1 MSVYFVTSNYSFSGA
16 KVRLFLKNASI
27 FDFLAFW
34 RRNHPS
40 SSYSSYLYTFKTN
53 PMETTEKKLFL
64 LDAYALI
71 YRAFFAMSKNPRLN
85 SKGVNTSAVMG
96 FLNSLY
102 EILQKEK
109 PSHIGVAFDVAGTA
123 QRQAEYSE
131 YKANREKMPDDLRDA
146 IPYII
151 RLIEGFNIPVYG
163 VEGYEADD
171 VIGTLAKKAEQQ
183 GFLTYMMTPDK
194 DFGQLVTDK
203 ILLYKPAKFGE
214 PAQVWGPKEVCE
226 RYGIQEPKQLIDIL
240 GLWGD
245 AADNIPGIP
254 GIGEKTAAQLVGKYG
269 SVENLIAHADELKGK
284 QKENVVNFAEQGL
297 MSKSLATINLEV
309 PVEFN
314 EEELKAKE
322 PDVPMLMALFE
333 ELEFR
338 TFAKRFLEDYKTK
351 QSTLD
356 GPSTLRQAQG
366 SGTLAS
372 PSLRG
377 TKQSREVTEGSQQN
391 DLFSTE
397 ATSPSGQFDLFNQGD
412 NSGLLEF
419 SDKDSAKTVAHN
431 YQLVESDADIQAL
444 VGLLSKQKQF
454 VFDTETTNIDVYSAE
469 LVGLSFAIKAHEA
482 WYLSMPADQEECQK
496 KLELLR
502 PLFEDE
508 SILKIGQNLKYD
520 ISMLAQ
526 YGISVKGK
534 LFDTMLA
541 HYLLEPEQRHNMD
554 YLAEV
559 YLNYITIPIEDL
571 IGKGRQQKTMRE
583 VPVNLVKEYAAED
596 ADITLQLYEKLL
608 PLLKENG
615 VEKLFY
621 EIEMPLVP
629 VLSRME
635 ANGVRIDTENLLQIS
650 EAFGVEIHKIEEE
663 IYNAAGMPFNIAS
676 PKQLGEVLFEKLR
689 IDEKAKKT
697 KTGQYATGEDVLQ
710 KLSHKHP
717 IIQLILDYRSF
728 TKLKSTYLDALP
740 ALVNPKDGL
749 IHTSYNQAVTAT
761 GRLSSNNPNLQ
772 NIPVRTEKGREIR
785 RAFVPRSP
793 QYTLL
798 AADYSQIELRII
810 AHLSQDPAMMADFNL
825 GHDIHAATAAKV
837 FHVPMDQVTKEQRSR
852 AKAVNFGII
861 YGMSAFGLAERM
873 ELSRSEAADIIKK
886 YFEEYAGIKE
896 YMNRSIALARERGYA
911 ETILGRRR
919 YLRDIN
925 GANSVVRGFAERNAI
940 NAPIQGSSA
949 DMIKI
954 AMIGIHEELERL
966 KMQSKMILQVHDELV
981 FDAHLDELDA
991 LKAIVQDKMVNAL
1004 PLSVPVV
1011 VEMNTGANWLEAH

>member
-1 MSVYFVTSNYSFSGA
+1 M
-16 KVRLFLKNASI
+16 
-27 FDFLAFW
+27 
-34 RRNHPS
+34 
-40 SSYSSYLYTFKTN
+40 
-53 PMETTEKKLFL
+53 EKKLFL

-71 YRAFFAMSKNPRLN
+71 YRAFFALNKNPRLN

-102 EILQKEK
+102 EILKNEK
-109 PSHIGVAFDVAGTA
+109 PTHIGVAFDVAGTA
-123 QRQAEYSE
+123 QRQAEFAD
-131 YKANREKMPDDLRDA
+131 YKANREKMPDDLRES

-151 RLIEGFNIPVYG
+151 RLVEAFNIPIYG

-171 VIGTLAKKAEQQ
+171 VIGTLSKKAEQQ
-183 GFLTYMMTPDK
+183 GFITYMMTPDK

-203 ILLYKPAKFGE
+203 VLLYKPAKFGE
-214 PAQVWGPKEVCE
+214 PAQIWGPKEVCQ

-254 GIGEKTAAQLVGKYG
+254 GIGEKTAAQLVGQYG

-284 QKENVVNFAEQGL
+284 QKENVINFAEQGL
-297 MSKSLATINLEV
+297 MSKMLATINLEV

-314 EEELKAKE
+314 EEELRAKE
-322 PDVPMLMALFE
+322 PDVPALMALFE
-333 ELEFR
+333 ELEFK
-338 TFAKRFLEDYKTK
+338 TFAKRFLEDYKRK
-351 QSTLD
+351 QSFGV
-356 GPSTLRQAQG
+356 GPSTD
-366 SGTLAS
+366 SGTSISDSRFA
-372 PSLRG
+372 SLRG
-377 TKQSREVTEGSQQN
+377 TKQSREAARSQTP

-397 ATSPSGQFDLFNQGD
+397 TPSITGQFDLFGQSEN
-412 NSGLLEF
+412 GLLEF
-419 SDKDSAKTVAHN
+419 SDKDSAKTVKHD
-431 YQLVESDADIQAL
+431 YKLVETEVEIKAL
-444 VGLLSKQKQF
+444 VELLSAHVIPTDEGGSVSMRKQF

-469 LVGLSFAIKAHEA
+469 LVGISFAIKAHEA
-482 WYLSMPADQEECQK
+482 WYLPMPAKREECQK

-526 YGISVKGK
+526 YGITVKGK
-534 LFDTMLA
+534 MFDTMLA

-559 YLNYITIPIEDL
+559 VLNYVTIPIEDL

-635 ANGVRIDTENLLQIS
+635 ANGVKIDTENLHQIS
-650 EAFGVEIHKIEEE
+650 EEFGREIHKIEEE
-663 IYNAAGMPFNIAS
+663 IYELANTPFNIAS
-676 PKQLGEVLFEKLR
+676 PKQLGEILFEKLK

-697 KTGQYATGEDVLQ
+697 KTGQYATGEEVLQ

-717 IIQLILDYRSF
+717 IIQKILDYRSF

-772 NIPVRTEKGREIR
+772 NIPVRTAQGREIR
-785 RAFVPRSP
+785 RAFVPRSEA
-793 QYTLL
+793 YTLL

-810 AHLSQDPAMMADFNL
+810 AHLSQDPAMISDFNL

-837 FHVPMDQVTKEQRSR
+837 FHVPMEQVTKEQRSR

-896 YMNRSIALARERGYA
+896 YMNRSIALAKERGYA

-925 GANSVVRGFAERNAI
+925 GSNSVVRGFAERNAI

-954 AMIGIHEELERL
+954 AMIGIHEELQKL

-981 FDAHLDELDA
+981 FDAHLDELEE
-991 LKAIVQDKMVNAL
+991 LKSIVESKMVNAL

-1011 VEMNTGANWLEAH
+1011 VEMNTGSNWLEAH

>member
-1 MSVYFVTSNYSFSGA
+1 
-16 KVRLFLKNASI
+16 
-27 FDFLAFW
+27 
-34 RRNHPS
+34 
-40 SSYSSYLYTFKTN
+40 
-53 PMETTEKKLFL
+53 METTEKKLFL

-71 YRAFFAMSKNPRLN
+71 YRAFFAMNKNPRMT
-85 SKGVNTSAVMG
+85 SKGLNTSAVMG

-102 EILQKEK
+102 EILKNEK
-109 PSHIGVAFDVAGTA
+109 PTHIGVAFDVAGTA

-131 YKANREKMPDDLRDA
+131 YKANREKMPDDLRES

-151 RLIEGFNIPVYG
+151 RLIEAFNIPIYG

-171 VIGTLAKKAEQQ
+171 VIGTLSKKAEQQ
-183 GFLTYMMTPDK
+183 GFTTYMMTPDK

-203 ILLYKPAKFGE
+203 VLLYKPAKFGE

-254 GIGEKTAAQLVGKYG
+254 GIGEKTAAQLVQKYG

-284 QKENVVNFAEQGL
+284 QKENVINFAEQGM
-297 MSKSLATINLEV
+297 MSKMLATINLEV
-309 PVEFN
+309 PVEFD

-322 PDVPMLMALFE
+322 PDLPALMALFE
-333 ELEFR
+333 ELEFK
-338 TFAKRFLEDYKTK
+338 TFAKRFLDDYKKAHTD
-351 QSTLD
+351 S
-356 GPSTLRQAQG
+356 PRQ
-366 SGTLAS
+366 AS
-372 PSLRG
+372 PSERG
-377 TKQSREVTEGSQQN
+377 AGGSQTLPTAKGSQPP
-391 DLFSTE
+391 DLFSN
-397 ATSPSGQFDLFNQGD
+397 ADQFDLFSQSENNG
-412 NSGLLEF
+412 NLLDF
-419 SDKDSAKTVAHN
+419 SEKNSAKTVQHD
-431 YQLVESDADIQAL
+431 YKLVETDEDIKAL
-444 VGLLSKQKQF
+444 VKQLSKQKQF
-454 VFDTETTNIDVYSAE
+454 VFDTETTNVDVYSAD
-469 LVGLSFAIKAHEA
+469 LVGVSFAIKAHEA
-482 WYLSMPADQEECQK
+482 WYLPMPAEREECQK

-508 SILKIGQNLKYD
+508 SILIIGQNLKYD

-526 YGISVKGK
+526 YGINVKGK
-534 LFDTMLA
+534 MFDTMLA

-583 VPVNLVKEYAAED
+583 VPIELAKEYAAED

-621 EIEMPLVP
+621 DIEMPLVP

-635 ANGVRIDTENLLQIS
+635 ANGVKIDTQNLQQIS
-650 EAFGVEIHKIEEE
+650 EDFGGEIQKIEEE
-663 IYNAAGMPFNIAS
+663 IYALADTPFNIAS
-676 PKQLGEVLFEKLR
+676 PKQLGEVLFEKLK

-697 KTGQYATGEDVLQ
+697 KTGQYATGEEVLQ
-710 KLSHKHP
+710 KLLHKHP
-717 IIQLILDYRSF
+717 IIQKILDYRSF

-772 NIPVRTEKGREIR
+772 NIPVRTAQGREIR
-785 RAFVPRSP
+785 RAFVPRSEA
-793 QYTLL
+793 YTLL

-810 AHLSQDPAMMADFNL
+810 AHLSQDPAMVADFNL

-837 FHVPMDQVTKEQRSR
+837 FHVPMKEVTKEQRSR

-954 AMIGIHEELERL
+954 AMIGIHEEMQRL
-966 KMQSKMILQVHDELV
+966 KMQSKMMLQVHDELV
-981 FDAHLDELDA
+981 FDAHLDELDT
-991 LKAIVQDKMVNAL
+991 LKAIVNDKMVNAL

-1011 VEMNTGANWLEAH
+1011 VEMNTGNNWLEAH

>member
-1 MSVYFVTSNYSFSGA
+1 
-16 KVRLFLKNASI
+16 
-27 FDFLAFW
+27 
-34 RRNHPS
+34 
-40 SSYSSYLYTFKTN
+40 
-53 PMETTEKKLFL
+53 METTENKLFL

-71 YRAFFAMSKNPRLN
+71 YRAFFALSKNPRMN

-109 PSHIGVAFDVAGTA
+109 PTHIGVAFDVSGTA

-131 YKANREKMPDDLRDA
+131 YKANREKMPDDLRDS

-151 RLIEGFNIPVYG
+151 RLIEAFNIPVYG

-171 VIGTLAKKAEQQ
+171 VIGTLSKKAEQQ
-183 GFLTYMMTPDK
+183 GFITYMMTPDK

-226 RYGIQEPKQLIDIL
+226 RYGIQDPKQLIDIL

-254 GIGEKTAAQLVGKYG
+254 GIGEKTAAQLVQKYG

-284 QKENVVNFAEQGL
+284 QKENVINFAEQGL
-297 MSKSLATINLEV
+297 MSKALATINLKV
-309 PVEFN
+309 PVDFD

-322 PDVPMLMALFE
+322 PDVPALMALFE
-333 ELEFR
+333 ELEFK
-338 TFAKRFLEDYKTK
+338 TFAKRFLDDYKKTHSNVPAVETSAPK
-351 QSTLD
+351 PT
-356 GPSTLRQAQG
+356 
-366 SGTLAS
+366 
-372 PSLRG
+372 SL
-377 TKQSREVTEGSQQN
+377 
-391 DLFSTE
+391 DLFSAASSSAE
-397 ATSPSGQFDLFNQGD
+397 FDLFHQGD
-412 NSGLLEF
+412 NSGILEF
-419 SDKDSAKTVAHN
+419 SDKDSAKTVAHD
-431 YQLVESDADIQAL
+431 YRLVDSDADIKAL
-444 VGLLSKQKQF
+444 VDLLSTQTQF

-482 WYLSMPADQEECQK
+482 WYLSMPSEREECQK

-502 PLFEDE
+502 PLFENKN
-508 SILKIGQNLKYD
+508 ILKIGQNLKYD

-526 YGISVKGK
+526 YGISVKGPM
-534 LFDTMLA
+534 FDTMLA

-554 YLAEV
+554 YLAEI
-559 YLNYITIPIEDL
+559 YLNYLTIPIEDL

-583 VPVNLVKEYAAED
+583 VSVELVKEYAAED
-596 ADITLQLYEKLL
+596 ADITLQLYEKLM
-608 PLLKENG
+608 PLLNENG

-635 ANGVRIDTENLLQIS
+635 ANGVRIDTENLQQIS
-650 EAFGVEIHKIEEE
+650 EAFGIEIHKIEEE
-663 IYNAAGMPFNIAS
+663 IYNTAGMPFNIAS

-710 KLSHKHP
+710 KLLHKHP
-717 IIQLILDYRSF
+717 IIQMILDYRSL

-785 RAFVPRSP
+785 RAFVPRSEA
-793 QYTLL
+793 YTLL

-810 AHLSQDPAMMADFNL
+810 AHLSQDPAMVNDFNL

-981 FDAHLDELDA
+981 FDAHLDELDT

-1004 PLSVPVV
+1004 PLSVPVI

>member
-1 MSVYFVTSNYSFSGA
+1 
-16 KVRLFLKNASI
+16 
-27 FDFLAFW
+27 
-34 RRNHPS
+34 
-40 SSYSSYLYTFKTN
+40 
-53 PMETTEKKLFL
+53 METTEKKLFL

-71 YRAFFAMSKNPRLN
+71 YRAFFAMSKNPRMN

-109 PSHIGVAFDVAGTA
+109 PTHIGVAFDVAGTA

-131 YKANREKMPDDLRDA
+131 YKANREKMPDDLRDS

-151 RLIEGFNIPVYG
+151 RLIEAFNIPVYG

-171 VIGTLAKKAEQQ
+171 VIGTLSKKAEKQ
-183 GFLTYMMTPDK
+183 GFTTYMMTPDK

-254 GIGEKTAAQLVGKYG
+254 GIGEKTAEILVGKYG

-284 QKENVVNFAEQGL
+284 QKENVINFAEQGL
-297 MSKSLATINLEV
+297 MSKALATINLEV
-309 PVEFN
+309 PVDFD
-314 EEELKAKE
+314 EEELKAKD
-322 PDVPMLMALFE
+322 PDVPTLMALFE

-338 TFAKRFLEDYKTK
+338 TFAKRFLEDYKGKHGVDSPLPPSQRGNQPT
-351 QSTLD
+351 
-356 GPSTLRQAQG
+356 GPSG
-366 SGTLAS
+366 
-372 PSLRG
+372 
-377 TKQSREVTEGSQQN
+377 ESQQS
-391 DLFSTE
+391 DLFSSNETL
-397 ATSPSGQFDLFNQGD
+397 DLFNQGN

-419 SDKDSAKTVAHN
+419 SEKDSAKTVAHD
-431 YQLVESDADIQAL
+431 YKLVETEADIKAL
-444 VGLLSKQKQF
+444 VDLLSKQKQF
-454 VFDTETTNIDVYSAE
+454 VFDSETTNIDVYSAE

-482 WYLSMPADQEECQK
+482 WYLSMPADQQECQK

-526 YGISVKGK
+526 YGISVKGPM
-534 LFDTMLA
+534 FDTMLA

-559 YLNYITIPIEDL
+559 YLNYLTIPIEDL

-583 VPVNLVKEYAAED
+583 VPVELVKEYAAED

-635 ANGVRIDTENLLQIS
+635 ANGVRIDTDNLQQIS

-663 IYNAAGMPFNIAS
+663 IYKAAGMPFNIAS
-676 PKQLGEVLFEKLR
+676 PKQLGEVLFERLR

-717 IIQLILDYRSF
+717 IIQMILDYRSF

-785 RAFVPRSP
+785 RAFVPRSEA
-793 QYTLL
+793 YTLL

-810 AHLSQDPAMMADFNL
+810 AHLSQDPAMVNDFNL

-954 AMIGIHEELERL
+954 AMIGIHQELERL

-981 FDAHLDELDA
+981 FDAHLDELDT

>member
-1 MSVYFVTSNYSFSGA
+1 MNNS
-16 KVRLFLKNASI
+16 
-27 FDFLAFW
+27 
-34 RRNHPS
+34 
-40 SSYSSYLYTFKTN
+40 
-53 PMETTEKKLFL
+53 EKKLFL

-71 YRAFFAMSKNPRLN
+71 YRAFFALSKNPRLN
-85 SKGVNTSAVMG
+85 SKGVNTSAIMG

-102 EILQKEK
+102 EILKNEK
-109 PSHIGVAFDVAGTA
+109 PTHIGVAFDVAGTA

-131 YKANREKMPDDLRDA
+131 YKANREKMPDDLRES

-151 RLIEGFNIPVYG
+151 RLIEAFNIPVYG

-171 VIGTLAKKAEQQ
+171 VIGTLSKKAEQQ
-183 GFLTYMMTPDK
+183 GFVTYMMTPDK

-226 RYGIQEPKQLIDIL
+226 RYGIQEPRQLIDIL

-254 GIGEKTAAQLVGKYG
+254 GIGEKTAAILVGQYG

-284 QKENVVNFAEQGL
+284 QKENVIAFAEQGL
-297 MSKSLATINLEV
+297 LSKALATINLEV

-322 PDVPMLMALFE
+322 PDLPALMTLFD
-333 ELEFR
+333 ELEFK
-338 TFAKRFLEDYKTK
+338 TFAKRFLDDYKKTHSNMPTVEMPAAK
-351 QSTLD
+351 
-356 GPSTLRQAQG
+356 PSV
-366 SGTLAS
+366 
-372 PSLRG
+372 P
-377 TKQSREVTEGSQQN
+377 
-391 DLFSTE
+391 DLFSAPT
-397 ATSPSGQFDLFNQGD
+397 PSGELDLFNQGGE
-412 NSGLLEF
+412 SGLLEF
-419 SDKDSAKTVAHN
+419 SDKNSAKTVQHD
-431 YQLVESDADIQAL
+431 YKLVETEADIKAL
-444 VGLLSKQKQF
+444 VELLSKQQQF

-482 WYLSMPADQEECQK
+482 WYLPMPAERKECQK

-526 YGISVKGK
+526 YGVSVKGK
-534 LFDTMLA
+534 MFDTRLA

-583 VPVNLVKEYAAED
+583 VPVELVKEYAAED

-621 EIEMPLVP
+621 DIEMPLVP

-635 ANGVRIDTENLLQIS
+635 ANGVKIDTENLQQIS
-650 EAFGVEIHKIEEE
+650 EEFGGEIRKIEEQ
-663 IYNAAGMPFNIAS
+663 IYEAAGMPFNIAS
-676 PKQLGEVLFEKLR
+676 PKQLGEILFEKLK

-697 KTGQYATGEDVLQ
+697 KTGQYATGEEVLQ
-710 KLSHKHP
+710 KLAHKHP
-717 IIQLILDYRSF
+717 IIHLILDYRSF

-740 ALVNPKDGL
+740 ALVNLKDGL

-810 AHLSQDPAMMADFNL
+810 AHLSGDPAMVNDFNL
-825 GHDIHAATAAKV
+825 GHDIHAATASKV

-896 YMNRSIALARERGYA
+896 YMNRSIVLAKERGYA

-954 AMIGIHEELERL
+954 AMIGIHRELERL

-981 FDAHLDELDA
+981 FDARLEELDD
-991 LKAIVQDKMVNAL
+991 LKAIVKDKMVNAL

-1011 VEMNTGANWLEAH
+1011 VEMNTGSNWLEAH

>member
-1 MSVYFVTSNYSFSGA
+1 
-16 KVRLFLKNASI
+16 
-27 FDFLAFW
+27 
-34 RRNHPS
+34 
-40 SSYSSYLYTFKTN
+40 
-53 PMETTEKKLFL
+53 METTAKKLFL

-71 YRAFFAMSKNPRLN
+71 YRAFFAMSKNPRMN
-85 SKGVNTSAVMG
+85 SKGLNTSAVMG

-109 PSHIGVAFDVAGTA
+109 PTHIGVAFDVAGTA

-131 YKANREKMPDDLRDA
+131 YKANREKMPDDLRDS

-151 RLIEGFNIPVYG
+151 RLIEAFNIPVFG

-171 VIGTLAKKAEQQ
+171 VIGTLSKKAEQQ
-183 GFLTYMMTPDK
+183 GFITYMMTPDK

-254 GIGEKTAAQLVGKYG
+254 GIGEKTAAQLVQKYG

-284 QKENVVNFAEQGL
+284 QKENVMNFAEQGL
-297 MSKSLATINLEV
+297 MSKMLATINLEV
-309 PVEFN
+309 PVDFN

-322 PDVPMLMALFE
+322 PDVPALMALFE

-351 QSTLD
+351 QSILD
-356 GPSTLRQAQG
+356 GPSSLRQAQG
-366 SGTLAS
+366 SGTFAS

-377 TKQSREVTEGSQQN
+377 TKQSRVTAESQTP
-391 DLFSTE
+391 DLFSTS
-397 ATSPSGQFDLFNQGD
+397 TPSGELDLFHQND

-419 SDKDSAKTVAHN
+419 SDKNSAKTVQHD
-431 YQLVESDADIQAL
+431 YKLVETDEDIKAL
-444 VGLLSKQKQF
+444 VELLSKQNQF

-482 WYLSMPADQEECQK
+482 WYLSMPAERAACQK

-508 SILKIGQNLKYD
+508 NNLKIGQNLKYD

-526 YGISVKGK
+526 YGINVKGK
-534 LFDTMLA
+534 MFDTMLA

-559 YLNYITIPIEDL
+559 YLNYLTIPIEDL

-583 VPVNLVKEYAAED
+583 VPVELVKEYAAED
-596 ADITLQLYEKLL
+596 ADITLQLYEKLM

-635 ANGVRIDTENLLQIS
+635 ANGVKIDTENLHQIS
-650 EAFGVEIHKIEEE
+650 EEFGREIRKIEEQ
-663 IYNAAGMPFNIAS
+663 IYDAAGTPFNIAS
-676 PKQLGEVLFEKLR
+676 PKQLGEVLFEKLK

-717 IIQLILDYRSF
+717 IIQMILDYRSF

-740 ALVNPKDGL
+740 ALVNPKDSL

-785 RAFVPRSP
+785 RAFVPRSEA
-793 QYTLL
+793 YTLL

-810 AHLSQDPAMMADFNL
+810 AHLSQDPAMVADFNL

-837 FHVPMDQVTKEQRSR
+837 FHVPMEQVTKEQRSR

-954 AMIGIHEELERL
+954 AMIGIHQELERL

-981 FDAHLDELDA
+981 FDAHLDELDT
-991 LKAIVQDKMVNAL
+991 LKAIVNDKMVNAL

-1011 VEMNTGANWLEAH
+1011 VEMNTGSNWLEAH

>member
-1 MSVYFVTSNYSFSGA
+1 
-16 KVRLFLKNASI
+16 
-27 FDFLAFW
+27 
-34 RRNHPS
+34 
-40 SSYSSYLYTFKTN
+40 
-53 PMETTEKKLFL
+53 METTNKKLFL

-71 YRAFFAMSKNPRLN
+71 YRAFFAMNKNPRMT
-85 SKGVNTSAVMG
+85 SKGLNTSAVMG

-102 EILQKEK
+102 EILKNEK
-109 PSHIGVAFDVAGTA
+109 PTHIGVAFDVAGTE

-131 YKANREKMPDDLRDA
+131 YKANREKMPDDLREA

-151 RLIEGFNIPVYG
+151 RLVEAFNIPIYG

-171 VIGTLAKKAEQQ
+171 VIGTLSKKAEQQ
-183 GFLTYMMTPDK
+183 GFTTYMMTPDK

-203 ILLYKPAKFGE
+203 VLLYKPAKFGE
-214 PAQVWGPKEVCE
+214 PAQIWGPKEVCQ

-254 GIGEKTAAQLVGKYG
+254 GIGEKTAAQLVGQYG

-284 QKENVVNFAEQGL
+284 QKENVINFAEQGL
-297 MSKSLATINLEV
+297 MSKALATINLEV

-314 EEELKAKE
+314 EEELRAKE
-322 PDVPMLMALFE
+322 PDLPALMALFE
-333 ELEFR
+333 ELEFK
-338 TFAKRFLEDYKTK
+338 TFAKRFLEDYKGK
-351 QSTLD
+351 HGVDSPLP
-356 GPSTLRQAQG
+356 PSQ
-366 SGTLAS
+366 
-372 PSLRG
+372 RG
-377 TKQSREVTEGSQQN
+377 TSQPTGASGRSQTH

-397 ATSPSGQFDLFNQGD
+397 TPSPSGQFDLFNQGD
-412 NSGLLEF
+412 SGLLEF
-419 SDKDSAKTVAHN
+419 SDKASAKTVQHD
-431 YQLVESDADIQAL
+431 YKLVETEADIKVL

-482 WYLSMPADQEECQK
+482 WYLPMPANREECQK

-508 SILKIGQNLKYD
+508 NILKIGQNLKYD

-526 YGISVKGK
+526 YSINVKGK
-534 LFDTMLA
+534 MFDTMIA

-559 YLNYITIPIEDL
+559 YLNYVTIPIEDL

-583 VPVNLVKEYAAED
+583 VPVEFVKEYAAED
-596 ADITLQLYEKLL
+596 ADITLQLYEYLL

-635 ANGVRIDTENLLQIS
+635 ANGVKIDTENLQQIS
-650 EAFGVEIHKIEEE
+650 EEFGQEIHKVEEE
-663 IYNAAGMPFNIAS
+663 IYTLAGTPFNIAS
-676 PKQLGEVLFEKLR
+676 PKQLGEILFERLR

-697 KTGQYATGEDVLQ
+697 KTGQYATGEEVLQ
-710 KLSHKHP
+710 KLLHKHA
-717 IIQLILDYRSF
+717 IVQKILDYRSL

-772 NIPVRTEKGREIR
+772 NIPVRTAQGREIR

-810 AHLSQDPAMMADFNL
+810 AHLSQDPAMVADFNL

-837 FHVPMDQVTKEQRSR
+837 FHVPMEQVTKEQRSR

-896 YMNRSIALARERGYA
+896 YMNRSIALAKERGYA

-954 AMIGIHEELERL
+954 AMIGIHEEMQRL
-966 KMQSKMILQVHDELV
+966 KMQSKMMLQVHDELV
-981 FDAHLDELDA
+981 FDAHLDELAD

-1011 VEMNTGANWLEAH
+1011 VEMNTGNNWLEAH

>member
-1 MSVYFVTSNYSFSGA
+1 
-16 KVRLFLKNASI
+16 
-27 FDFLAFW
+27 
-34 RRNHPS
+34 
-40 SSYSSYLYTFKTN
+40 
-53 PMETTEKKLFL
+53 METTNKKLFL

-71 YRAFFAMSKNPRLN
+71 YRAFFAMNKNPRMT
-85 SKGVNTSAVMG
+85 SKGFNTSAVMG

-102 EILQKEK
+102 EILKNEK
-109 PSHIGVAFDVAGTA
+109 PTHIGVAFDVAGTE

-131 YKANREKMPDDLRDA
+131 YKANREKMPDDLREA

-151 RLIEGFNIPVYG
+151 RLVEAFNIPIYG

-171 VIGTLAKKAEQQ
+171 VIGTLSKKAEQQ
-183 GFLTYMMTPDK
+183 GFTTYMMTPDK

-203 ILLYKPAKFGE
+203 VLLYKPAKFGE

-226 RYGIQEPKQLIDIL
+226 RYGISEPKQLIDIL

-284 QKENVVNFAEQGL
+284 QKENVINFAEQGL
-297 MSKSLATINLEV
+297 MSKMLATINLEV
-309 PVEFN
+309 PVEFD
-314 EEELKAKE
+314 EEELRAKE
-322 PDVPMLMALFE
+322 PDLPALMALFE
-333 ELEFR
+333 ELEFK
-338 TFAKRFLEDYKTK
+338 TFAKRFLEDYKGK
-351 QSTLD
+351 HGFDSPLP
-356 GPSTLRQAQG
+356 PSQ
-366 SGTLAS
+366 
-372 PSLRG
+372 RG
-377 TKQSREVTEGSQQN
+377 TSQPTGASGRSQTP
-391 DLFSTE
+391 DLFSNETPS
-397 ATSPSGQFDLFNQGD
+397 ATGQFDLFNQ
-412 NSGLLEF
+412 SGGTGELLVF
-419 SDKDSAKTVAHN
+419 SDKASAKTVQHD
-431 YQLVESDADIQAL
+431 YKLVETETDIKAL
-444 VGLLSKQKQF
+444 VEVLSKQKQF
-454 VFDTETTNIDVYSAE
+454 VFDTETTNVDVYSAE

-482 WYLSMPADQEECQK
+482 WYLPMPADREECQQ

-534 LFDTMLA
+534 MFDTMLA

-559 YLNYITIPIEDL
+559 YLNYVTIPIEDL

-583 VPVNLVKEYAAED
+583 VPMELVKEYAAED

-635 ANGVRIDTENLLQIS
+635 ANGVKIDTRNLQQIS
-650 EAFGVEIHKIEEE
+650 EEFGGEIRKIEEE
-663 IYNAAGMPFNIAS
+663 IYTLAGTPFNIAS
-676 PKQLGEVLFEKLR
+676 PKQLGEILFERLK

-697 KTGQYATGEDVLQ
+697 KTGQYATGEEVLQ

-717 IIQLILDYRSF
+717 IIQKILDYRSF

-772 NIPVRTEKGREIR
+772 NIPVRTAQGREIR

-810 AHLSQDPAMMADFNL
+810 AHLSQDPAMVADFNL

-837 FHVPMDQVTKEQRSR
+837 FHVPMNEVTKEQRSR

-896 YMNRSIALARERGYA
+896 YMNRSIALAKERGYA

-954 AMIGIHEELERL
+954 AMIGIHEELQRL
-966 KMQSKMILQVHDELV
+966 KMQSKMMLQVHDELV

-1011 VEMNTGANWLEAH
+1011 VEMNTGSNWLEAH

>member
-1 MSVYFVTSNYSFSGA
+1 
-16 KVRLFLKNASI
+16 
-27 FDFLAFW
+27 
-34 RRNHPS
+34 
-40 SSYSSYLYTFKTN
+40 
-53 PMETTEKKLFL
+53 METTEKKLFL

-71 YRAFFAMSKNPRLN
+71 YRAFFAMNKNPRMT
-85 SKGVNTSAVMG
+85 SKGLNTSAVMG

-102 EILQKEK
+102 EILKNEK
-109 PSHIGVAFDVAGTA
+109 PTHIGVAFDVAGTA

-131 YKANREKMPDDLRDA
+131 YKANREKMPDDLREA

-151 RLIEGFNIPVYG
+151 RLIEAFNIAIYG

-171 VIGTLAKKAEQQ
+171 VIGTLSKKAEQQ
-183 GFLTYMMTPDK
+183 GFTTYMMTPDK

-203 ILLYKPAKFGE
+203 VLLYKPAKFGE

-226 RYGIQEPKQLIDIL
+226 RYGISEPKQLIDIL

-284 QKENVVNFAEQGL
+284 QKENVINFAEQGL
-297 MSKSLATINLEV
+297 MSKMLATINLEV
-309 PVEFN
+309 PVEFD
-314 EEELKAKE
+314 EEELRAKE
-322 PDVPMLMALFE
+322 PDLPALMALFE
-333 ELEFR
+333 ELEFK
-338 TFAKRFLEDYKTK
+338 TFAKRFLEDYKGK
-351 QSTLD
+351 HGVDSPL
-356 GPSTLRQAQG
+356 P
-366 SGTLAS
+366 

-377 TKQSREVTEGSQQN
+377 TSQPTGASVGSQTP
-391 DLFSTE
+391 DLFSAETPS
-397 ATSPSGQFDLFNQGD
+397 ATGQFDLFSQGD
-412 NSGLLEF
+412 SGLLEF
-419 SDKDSAKTVAHN
+419 SDKDSAKTVAHD
-431 YQLVESDADIQAL
+431 YKLVETEEEIKSLVAL
-444 VGLLSKQKQF
+444 LRTQKQF
-454 VFDTETTNIDVYSAE
+454 VFDTETTNVDVYSAD
-469 LVGLSFAIKAHEA
+469 LVGVSFAVKAHEA
-482 WYLSMPADQEECQK
+482 WYLPMPAKREECQR

-502 PLFEDE
+502 SLFEDE
-508 SILKIGQNLKYD
+508 NNLKIGQNLKYD

-534 LFDTMLA
+534 MFDTMLA

-559 YLNYITIPIEDL
+559 YLNYLTIPIEDL

-583 VPVNLVKEYAAED
+583 VPVELVKEYAAED

-621 EIEMPLVP
+621 DIEMPLVP

-635 ANGVRIDTENLLQIS
+635 ANGVKIDTQNLQQIS
-650 EAFGVEIHKIEEE
+650 EEFGGEIHKIEEE
-663 IYNAAGMPFNIAS
+663 IYTLAGAPFNIAS
-676 PKQLGEVLFEKLR
+676 PKQLGEILFEKLK

-697 KTGQYATGEDVLQ
+697 KTGQYATGEEVLQ
-710 KLSHKHP
+710 KLLHKHA
-717 IIQLILDYRSF
+717 IVQKIMDYRSF

-785 RAFVPRSP
+785 RAFVPRSE

-810 AHLSQDPAMMADFNL
+810 AHLSQDPAMVADFNL

-837 FHVPMDQVTKEQRSR
+837 FHVPMNEVTKEQRSR

-886 YFEEYAGIKE
+886 YFEEYAGIRA
-896 YMNRSIALARERGYA
+896 YMDRSIALAKERGYA

-954 AMIGIHEELERL
+954 AMIGIHEEMQRL

-981 FDAHLDELDA
+981 FDAHLDELND

-1004 PLSVPVV
+1004 PLSVPIV
-1011 VEMNTGANWLEAH
+1011 VEMNTGSNWLEAH

>member
-1 MSVYFVTSNYSFSGA
+1 
-16 KVRLFLKNASI
+16 
-27 FDFLAFW
+27 
-34 RRNHPS
+34 
-40 SSYSSYLYTFKTN
+40 
-53 PMETTEKKLFL
+53 METSEKKLFL

-71 YRAFFAMSKNPRLN
+71 YRAFFAMNKNPRMT
-85 SKGVNTSAVMG
+85 SKGLNTSAVMG

-109 PSHIGVAFDVAGTA
+109 PTHIGVAFDVAGTA

-131 YKANREKMPDDLRDA
+131 YKANREKMPDDLRES

-151 RLIEGFNIPVYG
+151 RLIEAFNIPVYG

-171 VIGTLAKKAEQQ
+171 IIGTLAKKAEQQ
-183 GFLTYMMTPDK
+183 GVITYMMTPDK

-254 GIGEKTAAQLVGKYG
+254 GIGEKTAAQLVQKYG

-284 QKENVVNFAEQGL
+284 QKENVINFAEQGL
-297 MSKSLATINLEV
+297 MSKALATINLEV

-322 PDVPMLMALFE
+322 PNVPALMALFE

-338 TFAKRFLEDYKTK
+338 TFAKRFLEEYKKTHTDEA
-351 QSTLD
+351 SLD
-356 GPSTLRQAQG
+356 CFVPRNDERTTR
-366 SGTLAS
+366 
-372 PSLRG
+372 
-377 TKQSREVTEGSQQN
+377 SQTP
-391 DLFSTE
+391 DLFSN
-397 ATSPSGQFDLFNQGD
+397 ANQFDLFHQGD
-412 NSGLLEF
+412 NGLLEF
-419 SDKDSAKTVAHN
+419 TEKDSAKTVKHDYN
-431 YQLVESDADIQAL
+431 LVETEEKIKAL
-444 VGLLSKQKQF
+444 VELLSKQKQF
-454 VFDTETTNIDVYSAE
+454 IFDTETTNIDIYSAE
-469 LVGLSFAIKAHEA
+469 LVGLSFSIKAHEA
-482 WYLSMPADQEECQK
+482 WYLPMPDDREECQR

-526 YGISVKGK
+526 YGISVKGPM
-534 LFDTMLA
+534 FDTMLA

-559 YLNYITIPIEDL
+559 YLNYLTIPIEDL

-583 VPVNLVKEYAAED
+583 VPIELVKEYAAED

-635 ANGVRIDTENLLQIS
+635 ANGVKIDTENLQQIS
-650 EAFGVEIHKIEEE
+650 EEFGREIHKIEEE
-663 IYNAAGMPFNIAS
+663 IYELAGTPFNIAS
-676 PKQLGEVLFEKLR
+676 PKQLGEILFEKLK

-710 KLSHKHP
+710 KLLHKHP
-717 IIQLILDYRSF
+717 IIQKILDYRSF

-785 RAFVPRSP
+785 RAFVPRSHE
-793 QYTLL
+793 YTLL

-810 AHLSQDPAMMADFNL
+810 AHLSQDPAMVNDFNL

-837 FHVPMDQVTKEQRSR
+837 FHVPMDLVTKEQRSR

-925 GANSVVRGFAERNAI
+925 GSNSVVRGFAERNAI

-954 AMIGIHEELERL
+954 AMIGIHQELERL

-981 FDAHLDELDA
+981 FDAHLDELDT
-991 LKAIVQDKMVNAL
+991 LKSIVNDKMVNAL

-1011 VEMNTGANWLEAH
+1011 VEMNTGTNWLEAH

>member
-1 MSVYFVTSNYSFSGA
+1 
-16 KVRLFLKNASI
+16 
-27 FDFLAFW
+27 
-34 RRNHPS
+34 
-40 SSYSSYLYTFKTN
+40 
-53 PMETTEKKLFL
+53 MENTEKKLFL

-71 YRAFFAMSKNPRLN
+71 YRAFFALSKNPRMN

-109 PSHIGVAFDVAGTA
+109 PTHIGVAFDVSGTA

-131 YKANREKMPDDLRDA
+131 YKANREKMPDDLRDS

-151 RLIEGFNIPVYG
+151 RLIEAFNIPVYG

-171 VIGTLAKKAEQQ
+171 VIGTLSKKAEQQ
-183 GFLTYMMTPDK
+183 GFITYMMTPDK

-254 GIGEKTAAQLVGKYG
+254 GIGEKTAAQLVQKYG

-284 QKENVVNFAEQGL
+284 QKENVINFAEQGL
-297 MSKSLATINLEV
+297 MSKALATINLEV
-309 PVEFN
+309 PVEFS

-322 PDVPMLMALFE
+322 PDVPTLMALFE
-333 ELEFR
+333 ELEFK
-338 TFAKRFLEDYKTK
+338 TFAKRFLEDYKKTHGDVPQAETPTPK
-351 QSTLD
+351 
-356 GPSTLRQAQG
+356 PSA
-366 SGTLAS
+366 
-372 PSLRG
+372 P
-377 TKQSREVTEGSQQN
+377 N
-391 DLFSTE
+391 LFST
-397 ATSPSGQFDLFNQGD
+397 TPPSSEFDLFHQGD

-419 SDKDSAKTVAHN
+419 SDKDSAKTVPHD
-431 YQLVESDADIQAL
+431 YKLVENDADIKSL
-444 VGLLSKQKQF
+444 VDLLCKQKQF

-482 WYLSMPADQEECQK
+482 WYLSMPADREACQK

-502 PLFEDE
+502 PLFENE
-508 SILKIGQNLKYD
+508 GIQKIGQNLKYD

-526 YGISVKGK
+526 YGISVKGPM
-534 LFDTMLA
+534 FDTMLA

-559 YLNYITIPIEDL
+559 YLNYLTIPIEDL

-583 VPVNLVKEYAAED
+583 VPVEQVKEYAAED
-596 ADITLQLYEKLL
+596 ADITLQLYEKLM

-635 ANGVRIDTENLLQIS
+635 ANGVKIDTENLQQIS
-650 EAFGVEIHKIEEE
+650 EEFGKEIRKIEEQ
-663 IYNAAGMPFNIAS
+663 IYQAAGTPFNIAS
-676 PKQLGEVLFEKLR
+676 PKQLGEILFEKLK

-717 IIQLILDYRSF
+717 IIQMILDYRSF

-810 AHLSQDPAMMADFNL
+810 AHLSQDPAMVNDFNL

-837 FHVPMDQVTKEQRSR
+837 FHVPMEQVTKEQRSR

-954 AMIGIHEELERL
+954 AMIGIHQELERL

-981 FDAHLDELDA
+981 FDAHLDELDT
-991 LKAIVQDKMVNAL
+991 LKAIVNDKMVNAL

-1011 VEMNTGANWLEAH
+1011 VEMNTGSNWLEAH

>member
-1 MSVYFVTSNYSFSGA
+1 
-16 KVRLFLKNASI
+16 
-27 FDFLAFW
+27 
-34 RRNHPS
+34 
-40 SSYSSYLYTFKTN
+40 
-53 PMETTEKKLFL
+53 METTEKKLFL

-71 YRAFFAMSKNPRLN
+71 YRAFFALNKNPRIN

-102 EILQKEK
+102 EILKNER
-109 PSHIGVAFDVAGTA
+109 PTHIGVAFDVSGAA
-123 QRQAEYSE
+123 QRQAEYTE
-131 YKANREKMPDDLRDA
+131 YKANREKMPDDLRES

-151 RLIEGFNIPVYG
+151 RLVEAFNIPIYG

-171 VIGTLAKKAEQQ
+171 VIGTLSKKAEQQ
-183 GFLTYMMTPDK
+183 GFITYMMTPDK
-194 DFGQLVTDK
+194 DFGQLVTDRV
-203 ILLYKPAKFGE
+203 LLYKPAKFGE

-226 RYGIQEPKQLIDIL
+226 RYGISTPKQLIDIL

-245 AADNIPGIP
+245 ASDNIPGIP
-254 GIGEKTAAQLVGKYG
+254 GIGEKTAAILVGKYG

-297 MSKSLATINLEV
+297 MSKALATINVEV

-314 EEELKAKE
+314 EEELRTKE
-322 PDVPMLMALFE
+322 PDLPALMSLFE
-333 ELEFR
+333 ELEFK
-338 TFAKRFLEDYKTK
+338 TFAKRFLDDYKRK
-351 QSTLD
+351 EGIEKPL
-356 GPSTLRQAQG
+356 PSTQEGLAP
-366 SGTLAS
+366 SGEL
-372 PSLRG
+372 
-377 TKQSREVTEGSQQN
+377 
-391 DLFSTE
+391 DLFSQE
-397 ATSPSGQFDLFNQGD
+397 GN
-412 NSGLLEF
+412 NVLLEF
-419 SDKDSAKTVAHN
+419 SDKGSAKTTPHN
-431 YQLVESDADIQAL
+431 YRLVTTDADIEAL
-444 VGLLSKQKQF
+444 VKELSGEKQF
-454 VFDTETTNIDVYSAE
+454 VFDTETTNVDVYSAE

-482 WYLSMPADQEECQK
+482 WYLPMPDDNTECQK

-502 PLFEDE
+502 PLFENE
-508 SILKIGQNLKYD
+508 GILKIGQNLKFD

-526 YGISVKGK
+526 YGIEVKGQ

-541 HYLLEPEQRHNMD
+541 HYLIEPEQRHNMD

-583 VPVNLVKEYAAED
+583 VPLELIKEYAAED
-596 ADITLQLYEKLL
+596 ADITLQLYEVLL

-615 VEKLFY
+615 MEELFHKV
-621 EIEMPLVP
+621 EMPLVP

-635 ANGVRIDTENLLQIS
+635 ANGVKIDSNNLKQIS
-650 EAFGVEIHKIEEE
+650 ETFGREIQKVEDKIFE
-663 IYNAAGMPFNIAS
+663 AAGTPFNIAS
-676 PKQLGEVLFEKLR
+676 PKQLGEILFEKLH

-697 KTGQYATGEDVLQ
+697 KTGQYATGEEVLQ
-710 KLSHKHP
+710 KLIHKHP
-717 IIQLILDYRSF
+717 IVSLILDYRSF

-772 NIPVRTEKGREIR
+772 NIPVRTQQGREIR
-785 RAFVPRSP
+785 RAFVPRGE

-810 AHLSQDPAMMADFNL
+810 AHLSGDPAMVNDFNL

-837 FHVPMDQVTKEQRSR
+837 FHVPIEAVSKEQRSR

-873 ELSRSEAADIIKK
+873 ELSRSEAAEIIKK

-896 YMNRSIALARERGYA
+896 YMNRSIAFAKERGYA

-925 GANSVVRGFAERNAI
+925 GSNSVVRGFAERNAI

-954 AMIGIHEELERL
+954 AMIGIHNEMQRL
-966 KMQSKMILQVHDELV
+966 GMQSKMILQVHDELV
-981 FDAHLDELDA
+981 FDARLDELTE
-991 LKAIVQDKMVNAL
+991 LKALVRDKMVNAL

-1011 VEMNTGANWLEAH
+1011 VEMNTGSNWLEAH

>member
-1 MSVYFVTSNYSFSGA
+1 
-16 KVRLFLKNASI
+16 
-27 FDFLAFW
+27 
-34 RRNHPS
+34 
-40 SSYSSYLYTFKTN
+40 
-53 PMETTEKKLFL
+53 METTERRLFL

-109 PSHIGVAFDVAGTA
+109 PTHIGVAFDVAGTA

-151 RLIEGFNIPVYG
+151 RLIEAFNIPVYG

-297 MSKSLATINLEV
+297 LSKSLATINLEV
-309 PVEFN
+309 PVDFN

-322 PDVPMLMALFE
+322 PDVPALMALFE

-338 TFAKRFLEDYKTK
+338 TFAKRFLEDYKGK
-351 QSTLD
+351 HGVDSPLP
-356 GPSTLRQAQG
+356 PSQ
-366 SGTLAS
+366 
-372 PSLRG
+372 RG
-377 TKQSREVTEGSQQN
+377 TGQPTGASGGSQQPN
-391 DLFSTE
+391 LFSSNET
-397 ATSPSGQFDLFNQGD
+397 FDLFHQGD
-412 NSGLLEF
+412 NSGILEF
-419 SDKDSAKTVAHN
+419 SDKDSAKTVSHD
-431 YQLVESDADIQAL
+431 YKLVEDDADIIAL
-444 VGLLSKQKQF
+444 VNLLSKQKEI

-482 WYLSMPADQEECQK
+482 WYLSMPAEREACQK
-496 KLELLR
+496 KLKLLR
-502 PLFEDE
+502 LLFEDD
-508 SILKIGQNLKYD
+508 SIMKIGQNLKYD
-520 ISMLAQ
+520 ISMLAE

-559 YLNYITIPIEDL
+559 YLNYLTIPIEDL
-571 IGKGRQQKTMRE
+571 IGKGRMQKTMRE
-583 VPVNLVKEYAAED
+583 VPVELVKEYAAED

-635 ANGVRIDTENLLQIS
+635 ANGVRIDTENLQQIS

-663 IYNAAGMPFNIAS
+663 IYKAAGMPFNIAS

-717 IIQLILDYRSF
+717 IIQMILDYRSF

-793 QYTLL
+793 EYTLL

-810 AHLSQDPAMMADFNL
+810 AHLSQDPAMVADFNL

-873 ELSRSEAADIIKK
+873 ELSRSEAANIIKK

-954 AMIGIHEELERL
+954 AMIGIHQELERL
-966 KMQSKMILQVHDELV
+966 KMKSKMILQVHDELV
-981 FDAHLDELDA
+981 FDAHLDELDT

-1004 PLSVPVV
+1004 PLSVPVI

>member
-1 MSVYFVTSNYSFSGA
+1 
-16 KVRLFLKNASI
+16 
-27 FDFLAFW
+27 
-34 RRNHPS
+34 
-40 SSYSSYLYTFKTN
+40 
-53 PMETTEKKLFL
+53 MENTEKKLFL

-71 YRAFFAMSKNPRLN
+71 YRAFFALSKNPRMN

-109 PSHIGVAFDVAGTA
+109 PTHIGVAFDVSGTA

-151 RLIEGFNIPVYG
+151 RLIEAFNIPVYG

-171 VIGTLAKKAEQQ
+171 VIGTLSKKAEQQ
-183 GFLTYMMTPDK
+183 GFITYMMTPDK

-226 RYGIQEPKQLIDIL
+226 RYGIKEPKQLIDIL

-254 GIGEKTAAQLVGKYG
+254 GIGEKTAAQLVQKYG

-284 QKENVVNFAEQGL
+284 QKENVINFAEQGL
-297 MSKSLATINLEV
+297 LSKALATINLEV

-314 EEELKAKE
+314 EEELKTKE
-322 PDVPMLMALFE
+322 PDVPTLMALFE
-333 ELEFR
+333 ELEFK
-338 TFAKRFLEDYKTK
+338 TFAKRFLEDYKKTHGDVQQAEIPTPK
-351 QSTLD
+351 
-356 GPSTLRQAQG
+356 PSA
-366 SGTLAS
+366 
-372 PSLRG
+372 P
-377 TKQSREVTEGSQQN
+377 N
-391 DLFSTE
+391 LFST
-397 ATSPSGQFDLFNQGD
+397 TPPSSEFDLFHQGD

-419 SDKDSAKTVAHN
+419 SDKDSAKTVPHD
-431 YQLVESDADIQAL
+431 YKLVENDADIKSL
-444 VGLLSKQKQF
+444 VDLLCKQKQF

-482 WYLSMPADQEECQK
+482 WYLSMPAEREACQK

-502 PLFEDE
+502 PLFENE
-508 SILKIGQNLKYD
+508 GIRKIGQNLKYD

-526 YGISVKGK
+526 YGISVKGPM
-534 LFDTMLA
+534 FDTMLA

-559 YLNYITIPIEDL
+559 YLNYLTIPIEDL

-583 VPVNLVKEYAAED
+583 VPVEQVKEYAAED
-596 ADITLQLYEKLL
+596 ADITLQLYEKLM

-635 ANGVRIDTENLLQIS
+635 ANGVKIDTENLQQIS
-650 EAFGVEIHKIEEE
+650 EEFGKEIRKIEEQ
-663 IYNAAGMPFNIAS
+663 IYGAAGTPFNIAS
-676 PKQLGEVLFEKLR
+676 PKQLGEILFEKLK

-717 IIQLILDYRSF
+717 IIQMILDYRSF

-810 AHLSQDPAMMADFNL
+810 AHLSQDPAMVNDFNL

-837 FHVPMDQVTKEQRSR
+837 FHVPMEQVTKEQRSR

-954 AMIGIHEELERL
+954 AMIGIHQELERL

-981 FDAHLDELDA
+981 FDAHLDELDT
-991 LKAIVQDKMVNAL
+991 LKAIVNDKMVNAL

-1011 VEMNTGANWLEAH
+1011 VEMNTGSNWLEAH